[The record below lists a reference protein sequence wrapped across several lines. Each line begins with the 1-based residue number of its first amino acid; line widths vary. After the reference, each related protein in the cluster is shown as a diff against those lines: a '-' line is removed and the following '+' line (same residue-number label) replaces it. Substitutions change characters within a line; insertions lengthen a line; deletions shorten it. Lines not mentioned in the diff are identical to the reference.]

1 MASRKPFKRNQAM
14 PKNSPL
20 GKGFVELGA
29 FQIKNA
35 GQVPSKFSPGSIKVG
50 PKKPVPSAEKRRLA
64 FNDLNRTTRITN
76 LTLRNAV
83 RERQIYATRASLIQ
97 DLLNRGIIGPAVMG
111 DFMHFSKGQFQ
122 EEVAKLL
129 LKL

>member
-1 MASRKPFKRNQAM
+1 MALRKPFKRNQVM
-14 PKNSPL
+14 PKNNQI
-20 GKGFVELGA
+20 GKGFVGLDA
-29 FQIKNA
+29 FQIKNV
-35 GQVPSKFSPGSIKVG
+35 GQVPSEFSPGAIKVG

-64 FNDLNRTTRITN
+64 FNDLSRTTRITN
-76 LTLRNAV
+76 PTLRNAV

-97 DLLNRGIIGPAVMG
+97 DLLNRGIIGSAVMG
-111 DFMHFSKGQFQ
+111 DFMHLSKEDFT

>member
-1 MASRKPFKRNQAM
+1 M
-14 PKNSPL
+14 PKNNQI
-20 GKGFVELGA
+20 GKGFVGLDA
-29 FQIKNA
+29 FQIKNV
-35 GQVPSKFSPGSIKVG
+35 GQVPSEFSPGAIKVG

-64 FNDLNRTTRITN
+64 FNDLSRTTRITN
-76 LTLRNAV
+76 PTLRNAV

-97 DLLNRGIIGPAVMG
+97 DLLNRGIIGSAVMG
-111 DFMHFSKGQFQ
+111 DFMHLSKEDFT